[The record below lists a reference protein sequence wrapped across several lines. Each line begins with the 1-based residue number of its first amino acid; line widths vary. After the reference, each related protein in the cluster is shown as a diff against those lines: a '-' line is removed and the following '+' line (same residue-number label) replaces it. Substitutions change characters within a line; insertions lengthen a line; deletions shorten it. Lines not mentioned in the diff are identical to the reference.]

1 MNQKS
6 RARVISF
13 GCQKGGVSKST
24 ISAIIAW
31 LLARAGKKV
40 LLIDCDSQGNGSYL
54 LHRQNIYDFFGSTTL
69 EAILDRGF
77 KPRVVEISEN
87 LHVVPAE
94 DSLSDIEQW
103 IYVGWRDSYPE
114 AYENGRHLA
123 LLREALYDV
132 RAEYDFI
139 FLDLPPSP
147 GLLTQMGLVAS
158 DYATVVMACDMLCY
172 EAVFRYIGILKSVQ
186 SDFNPSL
193 RLLGIVPSL
202 IDSRAGLDE
211 GFLAKAREE
220 YQDFIF
226 DTVLRRNIKIKEFAA
241 TGISDKYVSERRA
254 LVPYEKLL
262 EEMIIRVGKF
272 EAGKSSIVSGA
283 I

>member
-1 MNQKS
+1 MDEKS
-6 RARVISF
+6 RARVVSI

-24 ISAIIAW
+24 ISAITAW
-31 LLARAGKKV
+31 LLERAGKKV

-54 LHRQNIYDFFGSTTL
+54 LHRQNIYDFVGNTTL

-77 KPRVVEISEN
+77 KPRVVQVSEN

-103 IYVGWRDSYPE
+103 IYVGWRDTYPE
-114 AYENGRHLA
+114 AYKNSRHLT
-123 LLREALYDV
+123 LLRDALYDV

-139 FLDLPPSP
+139 ILDLPPSP

-158 DYATVVMACDMLCY
+158 DYAMVVMACDMLCY
-172 EAVFRYIGILKSVQ
+172 EAVFRYLGILKSVQ
-186 SDFNPSL
+186 SGFNPNL

-211 GFLAKAREE
+211 GFLMKAREE
-220 YQDFIF
+220 YQDFMF

-241 TGISDKYVSERRA
+241 TGISDKYAGERRA
-254 LVPYEKLL
+254 LVPYAKLL
-262 EEMIIRVGKF
+262 EEMMVRVGKF
-272 EAGKSSIVSGA
+272 EAGKSGIISRAV
-283 I
+283 